1 MTMSAL
7 PSGHPLSV
15 TLGRCSQRDSS
26 LSAVV
31 GVCEAGWFPAS
42 ALLAP
47 GSPELAEGLTRVVA
61 QHPGAERRVAGS
73 FFAGEYAWWIP
84 AAAVAAYLAER
95 RAPDLSLDN
104 VALRYRTYSWD
115 EDGETGEA
123 ERIDVRFVSGRFA
136 ALPDD
141 PAAAHPD
148 ALILPDLDALRTWLR
163 QRVEAHLAAVIEA
176 VAAQTR
182 LGRRAQWHLAADSLA
197 ALFLTAGKSFGDAVR
212 GQAEGLACVKA
223 AGSPLHNRDTGYL
236 TVTVGEHCDT
246 VRARGG
252 CCLYYRVHP
261 GENCTTCVLRPLDE
275 RVQKLRD
282 YVARKHG
289 LEVPS

>member
-1 MTMSAL
+1 MTMPAL
-7 PSGHPLSV
+7 PTDHPLSA
-15 TLGRCSQRDSS
+15 TLRRCSERDSS
-26 LSAVV
+26 LNAEL
-31 GVCEAGWFPAS
+31 GACEPGWFPAS
-42 ALLAP
+42 TLVAQ

-73 FFAGEYAWWIP
+73 FFAGEYAWWVP

-95 RAPDLSLDN
+95 RVPDLSLDN
-104 VALRYRTYSWD
+104 VALRYRTYTWT
-115 EDGETGEA
+115 EDGESGEA
-123 ERIDVRFVSGRFA
+123 ERIDVRLISGRFA

-163 QRVEAHLAAVIEA
+163 ERVEARLAPVIDA
-176 VAAQTR
+176 VADQTR
-182 LGRRAQWHLAADSLA
+182 LGRRAQWNLAADALA
-197 ALFLTAGKSFGDAVR
+197 ALFLSVGTGLGDAAR

-223 AGSPLHNRDTGYL
+223 AGSPLRNRDTGYL
-236 TVTVGEHCDT
+236 TVTLGEHCET

-261 GENCTTCVLRPLDE
+261 GENCTTCVLRPRDE
-275 RVQKLRD
+275 RVQKLRE

-289 LEVPS
+289 IEAPS